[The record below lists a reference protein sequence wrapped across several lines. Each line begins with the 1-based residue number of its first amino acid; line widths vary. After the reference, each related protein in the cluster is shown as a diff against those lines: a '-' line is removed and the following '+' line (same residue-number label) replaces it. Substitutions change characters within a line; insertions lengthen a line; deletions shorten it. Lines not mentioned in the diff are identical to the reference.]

1 MQLLHKSWL
10 GLAPAVCSK
19 IVICLSCEVR
29 EERLSD
35 QHRHPRHL
43 TPTEEQAEEG
53 DPGEEAGEEGGQDSV
68 RHPAGLHTHLDSIQR
83 VGSDE
88 GHPRAHSE
96 RQNHPGDD
104 VVHRL
109 LSLLHQLNHQPLLL
123 CSV

>member
-29 EERLSD
+29 EERQSD

-68 RHPAGLHTHLDSIQR
+68 RHPAGLHTHLDAVQCA
-83 VGSDE
+83 GGDE
-88 GHPRAHSE
+88 RYSGPRPERQDHPR
-96 RQNHPGDD
+96 D
-104 VVHRL
+104 VVGHRM
-109 LSLLHQLNHQPLLL
+109 
-123 CSV
+123 